1 MNDGRVGNSWSWI
14 SRVPGRGS
22 ITIAWP
28 EPATIERV
36 VWGRDREEA
45 YRDRL
50 ATEYYLEAALEP
62 GRWQVV
68 ASSLDRVR
76 FDPSGSTLTP
86 AGPVPGHEQAAA
98 RERAELTV
106 RQGQLR
112 ARLSELGAGLKV
124 YTGTFS
130 EPGPTHLLVR
140 GDPTRKGAVVTPA
153 AVAAIHP
160 KLKLDARLPEAQRR
174 LALAQWI
181 ADPANPLPARVMV
194 NRVWHYHFGRG
205 IVATPSD
212 FGFNGAAPSHPELLD
227 WLASAYVVGGW
238 RLKPIHRM
246 IVTSSVYRQS
256 SRLNARAQSIDRDNR
271 LLWRMTPRRLEA
283 ESLHDAILAT
293 SGRLDTRMGGAGYNI
308 WEPNT
313 NYVAIYKPR
322 GELGPDAFRRMVYQ
336 FKPRSQPD
344 PTFSAFDCPDAA
356 LVAPRRN
363 VSTTALQALNLLNS
377 RFVIQ
382 QATYLAQRLEAEA
395 GREPAR
401 QAERGFRLA
410 FGRAPSSSESN
421 AAVALIGSHGCAAFC
436 RALYNANEFVYV
448 P

>member
-22 ITIAWP
+22 ITIAWR
-28 EPATIERV
+28 EPATIDRV

-62 GRWQVV
+62 GRWEVV

-76 FDPSGSTLTP
+76 FDPSGSTLPP
-86 AGPVPGHEQAAA
+86 AGPAPGHEQAAG

-106 RQGQLR
+106 RQGKLR

-212 FGFNGAAPSHPELLD
+212 FGYNGAPPSHPELLD
-227 WLASAYVVGGW
+227 WLASAYVAGGW
-238 RLKPIHRM
+238 RLKPIHRL

-256 SRLNARAQSIDRDNR
+256 SRLDVRAQSIDRDNR

-293 SGRLDTRMGGAGYNI
+293 SGRLDTRMGGAGLQHLGA
-308 WEPNT
+308 EHEL
-313 NYVAIYKPR
+313 R
-322 GELGPDAFRRMVYQ
+322 GH
-336 FKPRSQPD
+336 
-344 PTFSAFDCPDAA
+344 
-356 LVAPRRN
+356 
-363 VSTTALQALNLLNS
+363 LQAT
-377 RFVIQ
+377 R
-382 QATYLAQRLEAEA
+382 
-395 GREPAR
+395 
-401 QAERGFRLA
+401 
-410 FGRAPSSSESN
+410 
-421 AAVALIGSHGCAAFC
+421 
-436 RALYNANEFVYV
+436 
-448 P
+448 